1 MFWGITLIL
10 LSIIAVPSLILA
22 KKPEAKELLK
32 KIEPYQGWLGL
43 AFCVWGVWGV
53 ITAFLNI
60 SLLSTSA
67 IWWTTLLAGNLIE
80 AILGFM
86 LSIGLINKWIL
97 SKNETAKEK
106 ASKLR
111 EKLAPNLGK
120 LGLLGIAVGAWM
132 IIASF
137 IFDTL

>member
-1 MFWGITLIL
+1 MIWGITLIL